1 MPTASQQQP
10 DDRRATFKEWI
21 ARFNDRVMDL
31 TLREDGLLM
40 RRSYESGDSPES
52 LAEAAIRL
60 VTDDGGRL
68 GEEFRAVWDDDD
80 ED

>member
-1 MPTASQQQP
+1 MPTTGQP
-10 DDRRATFKEWI
+10 DRRATFKEWI

-52 LAEAAIRL
+52 LAETAIRA
-60 VTDDGGRL
+60 VTDGDDDL
-68 GEEFRAVWDDDD
+68 DEEFRAVWDDD